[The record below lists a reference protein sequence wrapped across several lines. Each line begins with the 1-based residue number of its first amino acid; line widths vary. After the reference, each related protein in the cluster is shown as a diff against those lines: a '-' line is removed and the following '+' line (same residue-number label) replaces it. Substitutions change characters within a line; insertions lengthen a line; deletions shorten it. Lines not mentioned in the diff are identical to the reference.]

1 VYSDRQHAGFAD
13 GAGVLLVSVLL
24 AYLTTKYVENPLRY
38 RSAGAAIGPSVKI
51 PLRTRLRRPTIVLG
65 SIVAALG
72 VALTATSFTWREHIL
87 VQRANAEGLGTLESL
102 DYPGAHALLDNAPV
116 PDAPMRPTVLEA
128 KEDLPETTQDGCI
141 SDFDSVEVITCSYGD
156 QSATHT
162 IALAGGS
169 HAEHWITAL
178 DLLGKKRHF
187 KVTTY
192 LKMGC
197 PLTTEDVPLVMGDN
211 RPYPKCHTWNEAVMK
226 KIVADHPDYVFTT
239 ATRPWN
245 IKPGDVMP
253 GTYVGIWQTLSDNN
267 IPILAMRDT
276 PWLVRKSQPFFP
288 ADCLA
293 DGGNGISCGI
303 RRSDVLATTNPTLV
317 WVDRFPLLKPLDLS
331 DAVCRKDVCRAVE
344 GNVLIYHDSHHISKT
359 YMRTMSD
366 ELGRQIGAAT
376 HWW

>member
-1 VYSDRQHAGFAD
+1 
-13 GAGVLLVSVLL
+13 
-24 AYLTTKYVENPLRY
+24 
-38 RSAGAAIGPSVKI
+38 
-51 PLRTRLRRPTIVLG
+51 
-65 SIVAALG
+65 
-72 VALTATSFTWREHIL
+72 
-87 VQRANAEGLGTLESL
+87 
-102 DYPGAHALLDNAPV
+102 
-116 PDAPMRPTVLEA
+116 
-128 KEDLPETTQDGCI
+128 
-141 SDFDSVEVITCSYGD
+141 
-156 QSATHT
+156 
-162 IALAGGS
+162 
-169 HAEHWITAL
+169 
-178 DLLGKKRHF
+178 
-187 KVTTY
+187 
-192 LKMGC
+192 
-197 PLTTEDVPLVMGDN
+197 
-211 RPYPKCHTWNEAVMK
+211 MK

-276 PWLVRKSQPFFP
+276 PWLVRKGQPFFP

-331 DAVCRKDVCRAVE
+331 DAVCRRDVCRAVE

-359 YMRTMSD
+359 YMRTMAD
-366 ELGRQIGAAT
+366 ELGRQIGVAT